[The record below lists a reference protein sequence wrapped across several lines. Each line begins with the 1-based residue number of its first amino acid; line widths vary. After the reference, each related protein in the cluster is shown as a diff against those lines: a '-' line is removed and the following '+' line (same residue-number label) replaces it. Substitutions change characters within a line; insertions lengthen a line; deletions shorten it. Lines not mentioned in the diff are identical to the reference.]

1 MAASKKTQSRAG
13 APARRRGQQMGDE
26 RSGPG
31 KMSEEKKKTPALRGR
46 LKRASKFFADDSSQA
61 IASGGGGSLSDNSP
75 STPAAV
81 PTGERLGESGG
92 EKKFKAAQK
101 AAKKNR

>member
-1 MAASKKTQSRAG
+1 
-13 APARRRGQQMGDE
+13 MGDE

-31 KMSEEKKKTPALRGR
+31 KMNEEEKKTPALRGR

-81 PTGERLGESGG
+81 PTGEKLGESGG